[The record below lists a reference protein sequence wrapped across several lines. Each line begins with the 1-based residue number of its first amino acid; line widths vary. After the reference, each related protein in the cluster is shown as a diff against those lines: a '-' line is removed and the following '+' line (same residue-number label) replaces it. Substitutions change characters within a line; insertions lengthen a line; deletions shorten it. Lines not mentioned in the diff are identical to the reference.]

1 VLYLK
6 KLFLLASKNSIQAL
20 QKEEFI
26 PNISYDSV
34 IFGFNGKQ
42 LKILVLEYHNTG
54 LFALP
59 GGFVKRNESL
69 DDSVKRGVKERTGLD
84 DIYFEQFQTF
94 GNLTRSNPD
103 AMKRILE
110 ENDLDVAAHDW
121 LLDRFISVS
130 YYALINYDKVSPV
143 PDALSDSINW
153 YAIDEL
159 PELMMDHNR
168 IVEKALQV
176 LRDNLEKK
184 LVGMNLLP
192 SKFTMKQLQK
202 VYEAILGEELRR
214 TTFQRRILALDIL
227 NRHEKLF
234 QGKAHKAPYLYSFKS
249 NDMNRLQELSIHN

>member
-1 VLYLK
+1 M
-6 KLFLLASKNSIQAL
+6 ATKNLIQAL
-20 QKEEFI
+20 RKEEFI
-26 PNISYDSV
+26 LNLSYDSV

-42 LKILVLEYHNTG
+42 LKILILEYHNTG

-59 GGFVKRNESL
+59 GGFVKRKESL
-69 DDSVKRGVKERTGLD
+69 DDAVKRGVKERCGLN

-103 AMKRILE
+103 AMERILE
-110 ENDLDVAAHDW
+110 ANDLDVADHDW
-121 LLDRFISVS
+121 MLDRFISIS
-130 YYALINYDKVSPV
+130 YYALINYDEVTPV

-159 PELMMDHNR
+159 PSLMMDHNK
-168 IVEKALQV
+168 IVGKALQI

-214 TTFQRRILALDIL
+214 TTFQRRILSLDVL

-249 NDMNRLQELSIHN
+249 NDSNILQEQEVSIHN

>member
-1 VLYLK
+1 MVIK
-6 KLFLLASKNSIQAL
+6 EPIQAL
-20 QKEEFI
+20 QKENFI
-26 PNISYDSV
+26 QNLSFDSV

-59 GGFVKRNESL
+59 GGFIQCDESL
-69 DDSVKRGVKERTGLD
+69 DDAVKRGVKKRTGLD
-84 DIYFEQFQTF
+84 DIYLEQFQTF
-94 GNLTRSNPD
+94 GSMVRSDPA
-103 AMKRILE
+103 AMKRILQG
-110 ENDLDVAAHDW
+110 NDLEVAPHDW

-130 YYALINYDKVSPV
+130 YYALINYDEVTPQ
-143 PDALSDSINW
+143 PDALSDSIEW
-153 YAIDEL
+153 YPIDAL
-159 PELMMDHNR
+159 PPLMMDHQK

-202 VYEAILGEELRR
+202 VYEAVLGEELRR

-227 NRHEKLF
+227 DRHEKLF

-249 NDMNRLQELSIHN
+249 NITNISQERKIGIQN